1 MGEAFSDVAKLA
13 DSRTVLVQ
21 MVGFHNP
28 EADLPRYLR
37 TMEEAGFDEVA
48 VPELANDAGRLWRDV
63 PNRRWWV
70 QDGTKGVH
78 TAREVVL
85 VHKKFAI

>member
-1 MGEAFSDVAKLA
+1 
-13 DSRTVLVQ
+13 
-21 MVGFHNP
+21 MVGFHDP
-28 EADLPRYLR
+28 EVDLPRYLQ
-37 TMEEAGFDEVA
+37 TIAEAGFTEVT
-48 VPELANDAGRLWRDV
+48 VPELANEHGRLWREV

-85 VHKKFAI
+85 VHRKSR